1 MASNDLSLDNLPLLF
16 KKLILC
22 DFLKTFADVDQLSVE
37 LVDLALLGQFEQVSF
52 VVSIEVH
59 WNRFVPTVSRQEADV
74 NRAVSAEFGFVVGS
88 NEGLGHVLSFADETD
103 LCFLWFLSGDFVVK
117 LDGLSWFFLDVET
130 ERFGSDAEVKG
141 LGGVDC

>member
-59 WNRFVPTVSRQEADV
+59 
-74 NRAVSAEFGFVVGS
+74 
-88 NEGLGHVLSFADETD
+88 
-103 LCFLWFLSGDFVVK
+103 
-117 LDGLSWFFLDVET
+117 
-130 ERFGSDAEVKG
+130 
-141 LGGVDC
+141 